1 MTNNWPVPDR
11 LKEIYSGWWVLIG
24 VTLLGIMSGG
34 ILYHGAAV
42 FFNPIRRDLN
52 LSSANTSLIFTLAR
66 AQSSLIAPLYGWL
79 VDHFGPRPL
88 IVLGAI
94 VASIGLVAITL
105 TDNYFLFLIAY
116 LVLVSVPTNFG
127 FGPTLMAAAN
137 GWFVRRKAIAMTILL
152 TGIAAG
158 GAIFLYP
165 LGLGVAAIGWRPT
178 LIYSAVFVLVSGLL
192 CSRLVRSPPDQVD
205 EIEQLTP
212 TASDTPSGA
221 ASPASYDFSLSEALR
236 TSVFWIL
243 LAASTLR
250 ISAETGLS
258 IHIIPIMVWQGAEEE
273 FAAGLV
279 ALFFLLSIPFRFSLG
294 MAGHRLSFQPLIA
307 MGMFAG
313 VAGCVLLIV
322 SDSVGSLYPFVVLLA
337 VYEGAVVLQWI
348 AIGNY
353 FGRRNYGA
361 ITGIMRAFDAVGSF
375 FAPLYAGWMFDRT
388 ESYAPA
394 LGAFAAAFAIAALLY
409 MISRRPR
416 RIGAARDA
424 GGVRP

>member
-1 MTNNWPVPDR
+1 MGVRDR
-11 LKEIYSGWWVLIG
+11 LRNLYSGWWVLLG

-42 FFNPIRRDLN
+42 FFNPIKRDLN
-52 LSSANTSLIFTLAR
+52 LSSANTSLIFTISR
-66 AQSSLIAPLYGWL
+66 AQSSLAAPLYGWL
-79 VDHFGPRPL
+79 VDRFGPRPL

-94 VASIGLVAITL
+94 VASIGLVTVTL
-105 TDNYFLFLIAY
+105 IDNYILFLIAY
-116 LVLVSVPTNFG
+116 VTLVSVPSHFG

-165 LGLGVAAIGWRPT
+165 LGLGVATIGWRPT
-178 LIYSAVFVLVSGLL
+178 LIYSAALVLVSGLL
-192 CSRLVRSPPDQVD
+192 LSRLVRTPPDEVD
-205 EIEQLTP
+205 EAERMTP
-212 TASDTPSGA
+212 PAGA
-221 ASPASYDFSLSEALR
+221 ASGSDRSSVASPDFSLAEALR
-236 TSVFWIL
+236 TGVFWIL

-279 ALFFLLSIPFRFSLG
+279 ALFFLMSIPFRFSLG

-307 MGMFAG
+307 MGMFSA
-313 VAGCVLLIV
+313 VSGCVLLIF
-322 SDSVGSLYPFVVLLA
+322 SDSVSGLYPFVILLA

-375 FAPLYAGWMFDRT
+375 FAPLYAGWIFDRT

-394 LGAFAAAFAIAALLY
+394 LATFAAAFAAAALLY

-416 RIGAARDA
+416 RPGAP
-424 GGVRP
+424 V

>member
-1 MTNNWPVPDR
+1 MRILDR
-11 LKEIYSGWWVLIG
+11 LRNLYSGWWVLLG
-24 VTLLGIMSGG
+24 VTLLGVMSGG

-52 LSSANTSLIFTLAR
+52 LSSANTSLIFTISR
-66 AQSSLIAPLYGWL
+66 AQSSLAAPLYGWL
-79 VDHFGPRPL
+79 VDRFGPRPL
-88 IVLGAI
+88 IVIGAI
-94 VASIGLVAITL
+94 VASAGLVAVTFIN
-105 TDNYFLFLIAY
+105 NYILFLIAY
-116 LVLVSVPTNFG
+116 VILVSVPSQFG

-137 GWFVRRKAIAMTILL
+137 GWFVRRKAIALTILL

-165 LGLGVAAIGWRPT
+165 LGLGVATIGWRPT
-178 LIYSAVFVLVSGLL
+178 LIYSGIFVLVSGLL
-192 CSRLVRSPPDQVD
+192 LSRLVRTPPDQVD
-205 EIEQLTP
+205 AVEQMPEQSPESTG
-212 TASDTPSGA
+212 PSQ
-221 ASPASYDFSLSEALR
+221 SYDFSLSEALR
-236 TSVFWIL
+236 TGVFWIL

-279 ALFFLLSIPFRFSLG
+279 AIFFLLSIPFRFSLG
-294 MAGHRLSFQPLIA
+294 MAGHRLNFQPLIA
-307 MGMFAG
+307 MGMFAA
-313 VAGCVLLIV
+313 VTGCMILIF
-322 SDSVGSLYPFVVLLA
+322 SDSVGSLYPFVALLA

-375 FAPLYAGWMFDRT
+375 FAPWYAGWVFDRT

-394 LGAFAAAFAIAALLY
+394 LATFAAAYAVAALLY
-409 MISRRPR
+409 MVSRRPR
-416 RIGAARDA
+416 RTGTALST
-424 GGVRP
+424 GGIRS

>member
-1 MTNNWPVPDR
+1 MRVRDR
-11 LKEIYSGWWVLIG
+11 LRNLYSGWWVLLG
-24 VTLLGIMSGG
+24 LTLLGIMSGG

-52 LSSANTSLIFTLAR
+52 LSSANTSLIFTLSR
-66 AQSSLIAPLYGWL
+66 AQSSLAAPLYGWL
-79 VDHFGPRPL
+79 VDRFGPRPL

-94 VASIGLVAITL
+94 VASIGLVAVTL
-105 TDNYFLFLIAY
+105 IDNYIIFLIAY
-116 LVLVSVPTNFG
+116 VLLVSVPSHFG

-165 LGLGVAAIGWRPT
+165 LGLGVATIGWRAT
-178 LIYSAVFVLVSGLL
+178 LIYSAAFVLVSGLL
-192 CSRLVRSPPDQVD
+192 LSRLVRTPPEEVD
-205 EIEQLTP
+205 EAERI
-212 TASDTPSGA
+212 TPSASA
-221 ASPASYDFSLSEALR
+221 ASGSDRSSVASPDFSLAEALR
-236 TSVFWIL
+236 TGVFWIL

-307 MGMFAG
+307 MGMFSA
-313 VAGCVLLIV
+313 VAGCALLIF
-322 SDSVGSLYPFVVLLA
+322 SDSVSGLYPFVILLA

-375 FAPLYAGWMFDRT
+375 FAPLYAGWIFDRT

-394 LGAFAAAFAIAALLY
+394 LATFAAAFAAAALLY

-416 RIGAARDA
+416 RTGTALTS
-424 GGVRP
+424 GGMRN

>member
-1 MTNNWPVPDR
+1 MRVHDR
-11 LKEIYSGWWVLIG
+11 LRNLYSGWWVLLG

-42 FFNPIRRDLN
+42 FFNPIKRDLN
-52 LSSANTSLIFTLAR
+52 LSSANTSLIFTISR
-66 AQSSLIAPLYGWL
+66 AQSSLAAPLYGWL
-79 VDHFGPRPL
+79 VDRFGPRPL

-94 VASIGLVAITL
+94 VASVGLVVITL
-105 TDNYFLFLIAY
+105 INNYVLFLIAY
-116 LVLVSVPTNFG
+116 VLLVSVPSHFG

-165 LGLGVAAIGWRPT
+165 LGLGVATIGWRAT
-178 LIYSAVFVLVSGLL
+178 LIYSAIFVLVSGLL
-192 CSRLVRSPPDQVD
+192 LSRLVRTPPDEVD
-205 EIEQLTP
+205 EVERM
-212 TASDTPSGA
+212 TPSGSDRPSV
-221 ASPASYDFSLSEALR
+221 ASSDFSLAEALR
-236 TSVFWIL
+236 TGVFWIL

-307 MGMFAG
+307 MGMFSA
-313 VAGCVLLIV
+313 VAGCALLIFSDGV
-322 SDSVGSLYPFVVLLA
+322 SSLYPFVLLLA

-375 FAPLYAGWMFDRT
+375 FAPLYAGWIFDRT

-394 LGAFAAAFAIAALLY
+394 LATFAAAFAVAALLY
-409 MISRRPR
+409 MVSRRPR
-416 RIGAARDA
+416 RSETALNT

>member
-1 MTNNWPVPDR
+1 MTNHWPIPDR
-11 LKEIYSGWWVLIG
+11 LKEIYSGWWVLLG

-52 LSSANTSLIFTLAR
+52 LSSANTSLIFTLSR
-66 AQSSLIAPLYGWL
+66 AQSSLVAPLYGWL

-94 VASIGLVAITL
+94 VASVGLVAITL

-165 LGLGVAAIGWRPT
+165 LGLGVATIGWRPT
-178 LIYSAVFVLVSGLL
+178 LIYSAIFVLASGLL
-192 CSRLVRSPPDQVD
+192 CSRLVRSPPDRVD
-205 EIEQLTP
+205 EIEQFTP
-212 TASDTPSGA
+212 AEPDTPSG
-221 ASPASYDFSLSEALR
+221 SGASYDFSLSEALK
-236 TSVFWIL
+236 TGVFWIL

-313 VAGCVLLIV
+313 VAGCALLIF
-322 SDSVGSLYPFVVLLA
+322 SDSVRSLYPFVILLA

-394 LGAFAAAFAIAALLY
+394 LGAFAAAFAIAAMLY
-409 MISRRPR
+409 IIARRPR
-416 RIGAARDA
+416 RTGAALNS
-424 GGVRP
+424 GGVRS

>member
-1 MTNNWPVPDR
+1 MRVRDKLRTT
-11 LKEIYSGWWVLIG
+11 YSGWWVLLG

-34 ILYHGAAV
+34 ILYHGASV

-52 LSSANTSLIFTLAR
+52 LSSANTSLIFTLSR
-66 AQSSLIAPLYGWL
+66 AQSSLAAPLYGWL

-94 VASIGLVAITL
+94 VASVGLVVITFI
-105 TDNYFLFLIAY
+105 DNYILFLIAY
-116 LVLVSVPTNFG
+116 LLLVSVPTNFG

-165 LGLGVAAIGWRPT
+165 LGLGVATIGWRPT
-178 LIYSAVFVLVSGLL
+178 LMYSAIFVLASGLL

-205 EIEQLTP
+205 EIEQFSP
-212 TASDTPSGA
+212 AASDTPSRSGA
-221 ASPASYDFSLSEALR
+221 SHDFSLPEALR
-236 TSVFWIL
+236 TGVFWIL

-322 SDSVGSLYPFVVLLA
+322 SDNVGSLYPFVVLLA

-394 LGAFAAAFAIAALLY
+394 LGAFAVAFAIAAVLY

-416 RIGAARDA
+416 RSGAALNP
-424 GGVRP
+424 GGVRT

>member
-1 MTNNWPVPDR
+1 MRTLDR
-11 LKEIYSGWWVLIG
+11 LRNLYSGWWVLLG
-24 VTLLGIMSGG
+24 VTLLGVMSGG

-52 LSSANTSLIFTLAR
+52 LSSANTSLIFTISR
-66 AQSSLIAPLYGWL
+66 AQSSLAAPLYGWL
-79 VDHFGPRPL
+79 VDRLGPRPL
-88 IVLGAI
+88 IVIGAI
-94 VASIGLVAITL
+94 VASAGLVAVTFIN
-105 TDNYFLFLIAY
+105 NYVLFLIAY
-116 LVLVSVPTNFG
+116 VLLVSVPSQFG

-137 GWFVRRKAIAMTILL
+137 GWFVRRKAIALTILL

-165 LGLGVAAIGWRPT
+165 LGLGVATIGWRPT
-178 LIYSAVFVLVSGLL
+178 LIYSAIFVLVSGLL
-192 CSRLVRSPPDQVD
+192 LSRLVRTPPDQVD
-205 EIEQLTP
+205 AVEQMPEQSPESTG
-212 TASDTPSGA
+212 PSQ
-221 ASPASYDFSLSEALR
+221 SYDFSLSEALR
-236 TSVFWIL
+236 TGVFWIL

-307 MGMFAG
+307 MGMFAA
-313 VAGCVLLIV
+313 VTGCALLIF
-322 SDSVGSLYPFVVLLA
+322 SDSVGSLYPFVALLA

-375 FAPLYAGWMFDRT
+375 FAPWYAGWVFDRT

-394 LGAFAAAFAIAALLY
+394 LATFAAAYAVAALLY
-409 MISRRPR
+409 MVSRRPR
-416 RIGAARDA
+416 RTGTALST
-424 GGVRP
+424 GGVRS

>member
-1 MTNNWPVPDR
+1 MRTLDR
-11 LKEIYSGWWVLIG
+11 LRNLYSGWWVLLG
-24 VTLLGIMSGG
+24 VTLLGVMSGG

-52 LSSANTSLIFTLAR
+52 LSSANTSLIFTISR
-66 AQSSLIAPLYGWL
+66 AQSSLAAPLYGWL
-79 VDHFGPRPL
+79 VDRLGPRPL
-88 IVLGAI
+88 IVIGAI
-94 VASIGLVAITL
+94 VASAGLVAVTFIN
-105 TDNYFLFLIAY
+105 NYVLFLIAY
-116 LVLVSVPTNFG
+116 VLLVSVPSQFG

-137 GWFVRRKAIAMTILL
+137 GWFVRRKAIALTILL

-165 LGLGVAAIGWRPT
+165 LGLGVATIGWRPT
-178 LIYSAVFVLVSGLL
+178 LIYSGIFVLVSGLL
-192 CSRLVRSPPDQVD
+192 LSRLVRTPPDQVD
-205 EIEQLTP
+205 AVEQMPEQSPESTG
-212 TASDTPSGA
+212 PSQ
-221 ASPASYDFSLSEALR
+221 SYDFSLSEALK
-236 TSVFWIL
+236 TGVFWIL

-307 MGMFAG
+307 MGMFAA
-313 VAGCVLLIV
+313 VTGCALLV
-322 SDSVGSLYPFVVLLA
+322 FSDGVGSLYPFVVLLA
-337 VYEGAVVLQWI
+337 IYEGAVVLQWI

-375 FAPLYAGWMFDRT
+375 FAPWYAGWVFDRT

-394 LGAFAAAFAIAALLY
+394 LATFAAAYAVAALLY
-409 MISRRPR
+409 MVSRRPR
-416 RIGAARDA
+416 RTGTALST
-424 GGVRP
+424 GGIRS

>member
-1 MTNNWPVPDR
+1 MRVRDR
-11 LKEIYSGWWVLIG
+11 LRTTYSGWWVLLG
-24 VTLLGIMSGG
+24 VTLLALMSGG

-52 LSSANTSLIFTLAR
+52 LSSANTSLIFTISR
-66 AQSSLIAPLYGWL
+66 AQSSLAAPLYGWL
-79 VDHFGPRPL
+79 VDRFGPRPL
-88 IVLGAI
+88 IVIGTI
-94 VASIGLVAITL
+94 VASAGLVAVTFIN
-105 TDNYFLFLIAY
+105 NYIFFLIAY
-116 LVLVSVPTNFG
+116 VLLVSVPSHFG

-137 GWFVRRKAIAMTILL
+137 GWFVRRKAIALTILL

-165 LGLGVAAIGWRPT
+165 LGLGVATIGWRQT
-178 LIYSAVFVLVSGLL
+178 LIYSAIFVLASGLL
-192 CSRLVRSPPDQVD
+192 LSRLVRTPPDQVD
-205 EIEQLTP
+205 AVEQV
-212 TASDTPSGA
+212 SDSSSESGGPS
-221 ASPASYDFSLSEALR
+221 PSYEFSLSEALK
-236 TSVFWIL
+236 TGVFWIL

-307 MGMFAG
+307 VGMFAA
-313 VAGCVLLIV
+313 VTGCVILIF

-375 FAPLYAGWMFDRT
+375 FAPWYAGWVFDRT

-394 LGAFAAAFAIAALLY
+394 LATFAAAYTVAALLY

-416 RIGAARDA
+416 RTGAALGS
-424 GGVRP
+424 GGVRT

>member
-1 MTNNWPVPDR
+1 MRVHDR
-11 LKEIYSGWWVLIG
+11 LRNLYSGWWVLLG

-42 FFNPIRRDLN
+42 FFNPIKRDLN
-52 LSSANTSLIFTLAR
+52 LSSANTSLIFTLSR
-66 AQSSLIAPLYGWL
+66 AQSSLAAPLYGWL

-94 VASIGLVAITL
+94 VASVGLVVITL
-105 TDNYFLFLIAY
+105 IDNYVLFLIAY
-116 LVLVSVPTNFG
+116 VLLVSVPSHFG

-137 GWFVRRKAIAMTILL
+137 GWFVRRKAVAMTILL

-165 LGLGVAAIGWRPT
+165 LGLGVATIGWRAT
-178 LIYSAVFVLVSGLL
+178 LIYSAIFVLVSGLL
-192 CSRLVRSPPDQVD
+192 LSRLVRTPPDEVD
-205 EIEQLTP
+205 EVERMTSSAN
-212 TASDTPSGA
+212 TASGSDRSSV
-221 ASPASYDFSLSEALR
+221 ASPDFSLAEALR
-236 TSVFWIL
+236 TGVFWIL

-307 MGMFAG
+307 MGMFSA
-313 VAGCVLLIV
+313 VAACALLIF
-322 SDSVGSLYPFVVLLA
+322 SDSVRSLYPFILLLA

-375 FAPLYAGWMFDRT
+375 FAPLYAGWIFDRT

-394 LGAFAAAFAIAALLY
+394 LATFAAAFAVAALLY
-409 MISRRPR
+409 MVSRRPR
-416 RIGAARDA
+416 RSGAPLDP
-424 GGVRP
+424 GGVRT

>member
-1 MTNNWPVPDR
+1 MSIRDR
-11 LKEIYSGWWVLIG
+11 LKETYSGWWVLLG

-52 LSSANTSLIFTLAR
+52 LSSANTSLIFTLSR
-66 AQSSLIAPLYGWL
+66 AQSSLAAPLYGWL

-88 IVLGAI
+88 IVLGAV
-94 VASIGLVAITL
+94 VASIGLIAITL
-105 TDNYFLFLIAY
+105 IDNYLLFLIAY

-127 FGPTLMAAAN
+127 FGPTLMVAAN
-137 GWFVRRKAIAMTILL
+137 SWFVRRKAIALTILL

-165 LGLGVAAIGWRPT
+165 LGLGVATIGWRPT
-178 LIYSAVFVLVSGLL
+178 LIYSAIFVLAFGML
-192 CSRLVRSPPDQVD
+192 CSRLVRSPPDRVEAVERSAND
-205 EIEQLTP
+205 MTP
-212 TASDTPSGA
+212 ESGG
-221 ASPASYDFSLSEALR
+221 PGVTYDFSLSEALR
-236 TSVFWIL
+236 TGVFWIL

-307 MGMFAG
+307 AGMFAA
-313 VAGCVLLIV
+313 VTGCILLIF
-322 SDSVGSLYPFVVLLA
+322 SDSVRSLYPFVILLA

-375 FAPLYAGWMFDRT
+375 FAPLYAGLMFDRT

-394 LGAFAAAFAIAALLY
+394 LGAFAAAFAIAAFLY

-416 RIGAARDA
+416 RTGSALDA
-424 GGVRP
+424 GGIQS

>member
-1 MTNNWPVPDR
+1 MRVPDR
-11 LKEIYSGWWVLIG
+11 LRNLYSGWWVLLG
-24 VTLLGIMSGG
+24 VTLLGLMSGG

-52 LSSANTSLIFTLAR
+52 LSSANTSLIFTLSR
-66 AQSSLIAPLYGWL
+66 AQSSLAAPLYGWL

-88 IVLGAI
+88 IVIGAI
-94 VASIGLVAITL
+94 VTSVGLVAITL
-105 TDNYFLFLIAY
+105 IDNYILFLLAY
-116 LVLVSVPTNFG
+116 VLLVSVPSHFG

-158 GAIFLYP
+158 GAVFLYP
-165 LGLGVAAIGWRPT
+165 LGLGVSTIGWRAT
-178 LIYSAVFVLVSGLL
+178 LIYSAIFVLASGLL
-192 CSRLVRSPPDQVD
+192 LSRLVRTPPDEVD
-205 EIEQLTP
+205 EIERHAP
-212 TASDTPSGA
+212 TASDTQSGPA
-221 ASPASYDFSLSEALR
+221 ASADFSLAEALR
-236 TSVFWIL
+236 TGVFWIL

-307 MGMFAG
+307 TGMFAAI
-313 VAGCVLLIV
+313 AGCALLIF
-322 SDSVGSLYPFVVLLA
+322 SDSVSGLYPFIILLA

-388 ESYAPA
+388 QSYAPA
-394 LGAFAAAFAIAALLY
+394 LATFAAAFAIAALLY
-409 MISRRPR
+409 LVARRPR
-416 RIGAARDA
+416 RTGTTLNS
-424 GGVRP
+424 GGVQS

>member
-1 MTNNWPVPDR
+1 MRN
-11 LKEIYSGWWVLIG
+11 LYSGWWVLLG

-42 FFNPIRRDLN
+42 FFNPIKRDLN
-52 LSSANTSLIFTLAR
+52 LSSANTSLIFTISR
-66 AQSSLIAPLYGWL
+66 AQSSLAAPLYGWL
-79 VDHFGPRPL
+79 VDRFGPRPL

-94 VASIGLVAITL
+94 VASIGLVTVTL
-105 TDNYFLFLIAY
+105 IDNYILFLIAY
-116 LVLVSVPTNFG
+116 VTLVSVPSHFG

-165 LGLGVAAIGWRPT
+165 LGLGVATIGWRPT
-178 LIYSAVFVLVSGLL
+178 LIYSAALVLVSGLL
-192 CSRLVRSPPDQVD
+192 LSRLVRTPPDEVD
-205 EIEQLTP
+205 EAERMTP
-212 TASDTPSGA
+212 PAGA
-221 ASPASYDFSLSEALR
+221 ASGSDRSSVASPDFSLAEALR
-236 TSVFWIL
+236 TGVFWIL

-279 ALFFLLSIPFRFSLG
+279 ALFFLMSIPFRFSLG

-307 MGMFAG
+307 MGMFSA
-313 VAGCVLLIV
+313 VSGCVLLIF
-322 SDSVGSLYPFVVLLA
+322 SDSVSGLYPFVILLA

-375 FAPLYAGWMFDRT
+375 FAPLYAGWIFDRT

-394 LGAFAAAFAIAALLY
+394 LATFAAAFAAAALLY

-416 RIGAARDA
+416 RPGAP
-424 GGVRP
+424 V